1 MSKFSRRQLLIF
13 FGSSAAATVLAPN
26 LGQKLLGGGDASVAQ
41 AATGLSF
48 TPVRLPH
55 PLEIYTKVTSYLP
68 TASGQG
74 TPLTPTPTAQL
85 SSYTVL
91 DDVIVPPEFER
102 YYIVGWGD
110 RVFPNSEE
118 YFGYNNDF
126 TGFIPVNGNNDGYL
140 WVNHEYVS
148 FPISRFAPGAE
159 PAGFPAVVEAGTVK
173 ESGPLV
179 IPGFPTTKGRE
190 LSGEF
195 CYNVGGSVVRIRKGS
210 DGEFAPVA
218 DSKNRRLHLLSG
230 LGINKDRT
238 DGYQTVTSW
247 GSKSYQKGDNNYLI
261 GTGPAAREVFPL
273 SSDGLGNKIIGTG
286 FNCSGGVSPWGTI
299 FSCEE
304 NFQAGGP
311 FFVGVTEAV
320 KPDGTQT
327 GYTTGTTGAEFGQV
341 GEKYGWVVELDP
353 ADPSFRPRKHT
364 SLGRFRWENI
374 TFNVR
379 PGKRLVAYMGDDR
392 RGGHTW
398 KYVSKGTISS
408 RTDKNNS
415 KLLED
420 GVLYVAKFN
429 PPSTPGGTSGTGEW
443 IPLTLSTPTNPI
455 SPDELGSGTRP
466 GSTRPAFTRLPR
478 RAGIAG
484 QTATGGNL
492 VITDSTLLADYRGKK
507 LSDFYTSQG
516 AVLVDAF
523 TAANLAGGTPSARPE
538 DLEVNPFKSNEI
550 FIAYT
555 DGAPGGDG
563 YPDSRIFVVAKDQP
577 NINDAQQS
585 GGLYKIVE
593 DGDGSNRRFRW
604 ERFAQSGE
612 DGTQGGDGFANIDN
626 LAFDTRGNIWGV
638 TDMSTGLHNG
648 FSEGP
653 NPEPLPIDHTAAT
666 ASAAETLVGVYGNNW
681 LFYVPTSGAMAG
693 EIVPFGYGP
702 PRCEMTGPTFIG
714 GETLIIAV
722 QHPGEDVPP
731 DTTLLSRE
739 IEILTLDGKGL
750 FNQNRNVPVGSVWPS
765 NVVGG
770 PAVPRPSVVGIRR
783 KQRLGEGGAFV

>member
-1 MSKFSRRQLLIF
+1 MSKLSRRQLLVF

-26 LGQKLLGGGDASVAQ
+26 LGQKLLGGSDPNIAQ

-55 PLEIYTKVTSYLP
+55 PLEIYTGVKSYLP
-68 TASGQG
+68 TGSGQG
-74 TPLTPTPTAQL
+74 TTLEPTPTAQL
-85 SSYTVL
+85 NSYTVL

-118 YFGYNNDF
+118 YFGYNCDF

-148 FPISRFAPGAE
+148 FPISGFAPGTDPLITE
-159 PAGFPAVVEAGTVK
+159 AVTAGTIQ
-173 ESGPLV
+173 ESGPVV
-179 IPGFPTTKGRE
+179 ISGFPTVRNRE
-190 LSGEF
+190 LLGEF
-195 CYNVGGSVVRIRKGS
+195 CYNLGGSVVRIKRGS
-210 DGEFAPVA
+210 NGKFAPAA

-238 DGYQTVTSW
+238 DGYQSVTSW

-299 FSCEE
+299 FSAEE
-304 NFQAGGP
+304 NFQGSSA
-311 FFVGVTEAV
+311 FYVGVTEPV
-320 KPDGTQT
+320 NPDGTQV
-327 GYTTGTTGAEFGQV
+327 GYTPGTTGAEFGQV
-341 GEKYGWVVELDP
+341 GEKYGWIVEIDP
-353 ADPSFRPRKHT
+353 ANPGFRPRKHT
-364 SLGRFRWENI
+364 ALGRFRWENI
-374 TFNVR
+374 AFSVK
-379 PGKRLVAYMGDDR
+379 PGKRLIAYMGDDR

-398 KYVSKGTISS
+398 KYVSKGTVQSL
-408 RTDKNNS
+408 TDKNNS

-429 PPSTPGGTSGTGEW
+429 PPSTPGGRSGTGEW

-455 SPDELGSGTRP
+455 SPTELGAGVRSGATRAP
-466 GSTRPAFTRLPR
+466 FTRLPR

-484 QTATGGNL
+484 QTATGGNV
-492 VITDSTLLADYRGKK
+492 VITDSALLADYRGKN

-516 AVLVDAF
+516 AVLVDAY
-523 TAANLAGGTPSARPE
+523 TAANLVGGTPSARPE
-538 DLEVNPFKSNEI
+538 DLEVNPFNKNEV

-555 DGAPGGDG
+555 DGAPGSDG
-563 YPDSRIFVVAKDQP
+563 YPDSRIFIVAKDQP

-585 GGLYKIVE
+585 GGLYKIIEGE
-593 DGDGSNRRFRW
+593 DIRRFRW
-604 ERFAQSGE
+604 ERFAQGGE
-612 DGTQGGDGFANIDN
+612 DGAQAGSGFANIDN

-648 FSEGP
+648 FSIGLTP
-653 NPEPLPIDHTAAT
+653 TPLPIDHTAAT
-666 ASAAETLVGVYGNNW
+666 ANDAETLVGVYGNNW
-681 LFYVPTSGAMAG
+681 LFYIPTVGSMAG
-693 EIVPFGYGP
+693 EVVPFGYGP

-714 GETLIIAV
+714 GETLVISV
-722 QHPGEDVPP
+722 QHPGEDVPI
-731 DTTLLSRE
+731 DTTLLSRD
-739 IEILTLDGKGL
+739 IEILNLSGNGL
-750 FNQNRNVPVGSVWPS
+750 FTQSRSVPAGSVWPS
-765 NVVGG
+765 NIVGG
-770 PAVPRPSVVGIRR
+770 PKVPRPSVIGIRR
-783 KQRLGEGGAFV
+783 KQRLGEGGIFV